1 MTPTEQYIHDRD
13 EQIRKNLEDRDL
25 GIYTFRYHEQLAR
38 TNYVKNFCWM
48 GVPILQLPTDLM
60 VMQEIIW
67 QVKPDYIIET
77 GVAFGGSLVFY
88 ASILECL
95 GKGKVLGI
103 DVDPREENMKALE
116 HHPLRHRISVVKGD
130 SVDPQTLD
138 AAKDFVYSFPDP
150 PPILV
155 SLDSNHTHDH
165 VLQELRLY
173 SPLVSVGSYVV
184 VFDTAIEKFAHLIE
198 KDRPWGP
205 GNNPATAVAEFMR
218 GNEEFIVDKEVEQRA
233 GLTAAPGGWLRRIK
247 EAKCK

>member
-1 MTPTEQYIHDRD
+1 MTLTERYIHDRD
-13 EQIRKNLEDRDL
+13 IQVRKNLEDRDL

-38 TNYVKNFCWM
+38 TNYVKNFTYM

-67 QVKPDYIIET
+67 QVRPDYIIEI

-103 DVDPREENMKALE
+103 DVDPREENMKVLE

-130 SVDPQTLD
+130 SIDPQTVD
-138 AAKDFVYSFPDP
+138 AVKDWVSALPDTT
-150 PPILV
+150 LV
-155 SLDSNHTHDH
+155 ILDSNHTEKH

-173 SPLVSVGSYVV
+173 SPLVSVGSYIV
-184 VFDTAIEKFAHLIE
+184 VFDTAIEIFAHLIE
-198 KDRPWGP
+198 KDRPWGK
-205 GNNPATAVAEFMR
+205 GNNSYTAVQEFMK
-218 GNEEFIVDKEVEQRA
+218 GNKEFIVDREVEQRA

-247 EAKCK
+247 EAK